1 MIYCTAFWSTLQHSA
16 MERKGFD
23 DSKVLTGEARSNIFS
38 KILKETL
45 ELGLCVRVLHASEIS
60 RNMFRGGGPYN
71 LNEMSHDAAI
81 RIIHIVRDAGRGP
94 SRGLTQ

>member
-1 MIYCTAFWSTLQHSA
+1 

-23 DSKVLTGEARSNIFS
+23 DSKVLTGEARSNIL
-38 KILKETL
+38 LKETL

-81 RIIHIVRDAGRGP
+81 RMIHIVRDAGRGP